1 MKKFIIP
8 TIEIVRISKA
18 DILTSSIIQGRSVL
32 FSDEEIE
39 DNDQ

>member
-18 DILTSSIIQGRSVL
+18 DILTSSQGRSVL

>member
-18 DILTSSIIQGRSVL
+18 DILTSSIQGRSVL
-32 FSDEEIE
+32 FSDEEIK